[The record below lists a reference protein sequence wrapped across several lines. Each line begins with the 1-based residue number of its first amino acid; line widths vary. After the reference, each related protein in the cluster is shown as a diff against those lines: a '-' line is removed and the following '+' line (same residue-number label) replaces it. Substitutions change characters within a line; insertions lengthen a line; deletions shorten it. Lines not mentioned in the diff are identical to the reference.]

1 MSEVQLS
8 ESQMEFLNSDADY
21 TLFGGGLGSG
31 KTFCGALW
39 AATMTQKYP
48 DVNGIITAN
57 SFKQLRRATL
67 VEFFKVL
74 DIMGIEYDYKEQRAE
89 IHFKSGRGI
98 VYLFSAENY
107 DDMRG
112 PEAGWA
118 WSDECAFYKREA
130 FDVLIGRLRDKNA
143 PCVWKGTTT
152 PNGFNWLYNVFV
164 EEPYPNSKLIKSRT
178 TDNMVNLSEKYY
190 STLSSQYDSRL
201 ARQELE
207 GEFVNLN
214 SGNVYYAF
222 DRTKHV
228 KRTTDRNALIY
239 VGMDFNVH
247 PLCGVYCI
255 QKEGQI
261 HVVGELYQEDSNTFK
276 AAKEIIQK
284 YPYQTVQVIADD
296 SGNKRKTSSNTTD
309 HEILRRSNLDVIKF
323 RNPLVKDRY
332 NNMNRLL
339 DHNLLVIDPSCK
351 KLIEDLEKLTY
362 DNADPMLSHVSDALG
377 YVCWHLNPMKKPK
390 RKAEV
395 RYY

>member
-1 MSEVQLS
+1 MSDVELS
-8 ESQMEFLNSDADY
+8 SSQMEFMTSDADY
-21 TLFGGGLGSG
+21 TLFAGGLGSG
-31 KTFCGALW
+31 KTFTGALW
-39 AATMTQKYP
+39 AASMTQLYP

-67 VEFFKVL
+67 VEFFKIL
-74 DIMGIEYDYKEQRAE
+74 DLMGIEYDYKEQRAE
-89 IHFKSGRGI
+89 VHFKAGKGI
-98 VYLFSAENY
+98 IYLFSAENY

-118 WSDECAFYKREA
+118 WSDECAFYKKEA
-130 FDVLIGRLRDKNA
+130 FDVLMGRLRDPEA

-164 EEPYPNSKLIKSRT
+164 EEPLPNSKVIRSKT
-178 TDNMVNLSEKYY
+178 TDNIVNLSQKYY
-190 STLSSQYDSRL
+190 DTLSTQYDNRL

-214 SGNVYYAF
+214 SGNVYYSF

-228 KRTTDRNALIY
+228 KRTNDRNALIY
-239 VGMDFNVH
+239 VGLDFNVH
-247 PLCGVYCI
+247 PLCGVYCLER
-255 QKEGQI
+255 EGQI

-276 AAKEIIQK
+276 ASKEIIQR
-284 YPYQTVQVIADD
+284 YPYQTVKVIADE
-296 SGNKRKTSSNTTD
+296 SGNRRKTSSNTTD
-309 HEILRRSNLDVIKF
+309 HEILRRSNLDVIRFK
-323 RNPLVKDRY
+323 NPLVKDRY
-332 NNMNRLL
+332 NNVNRLF
-339 DHNLLVIDPSCK
+339 DHNLIVIDPSCK

-377 YVCWHLNPMKKPK
+377 YVCWHLKPLKKPK
-390 RKAEV
+390 RKPEV